1 MCGFTRGA
9 SAAIADGSGRFDLFI
24 VNATN
29 QALNSVSSSEAF
41 AEPYP
46 AGSLVIEVDA
56 HTFRLDAQPDGSK
69 TLVRETVAGAIQPI
83 VDHVAGLSF
92 LDTGA
97 QLEVNL
103 TLHAAHAEYR
113 RVRER
118 AFRAGVFL
126 RNVPMTGQRG
136 IALILVLLV
145 TSFLSA
151 IGLGLALIVIMDRLA
166 TGNLRGSVAMLYAA
180 DAAIE
185 LAARDLAMIEDW
197 SLALTGAS
205 RSSFVDV
212 GPMGGVRAIPGG
224 GAVDLTA
231 ATNLLNCG
239 KAMTCSDA
247 EMDANSKERPWGANN
262 ARWQLYAY
270 GPFTDIAQLARP
282 EPCYL
287 AVWVAD
293 DAREEDADPLT

>member
-1 MCGFTRGA
+1 
-9 SAAIADGSGRFDLFI
+9 
-24 VNATN
+24 V
-29 QALNSVSSSEAF
+29 
-41 AEPYP
+41 
-46 AGSLVIEVDA
+46 
-56 HTFRLDAQPDGSK
+56 
-69 TLVRETVAGAIQPI
+69 
-83 VDHVAGLSF
+83 
-92 LDTGA
+92 
-97 QLEVNL
+97 
-103 TLHAAHAEYR
+103 
-113 RVRER
+113 
-118 AFRAGVFL
+118 
-126 RNVPMTGQRG
+126 TGQRG

-151 IGLGLALIVIMDRLA
+151 IGLGLVLIVIMDRLA
-166 TGNLRGSVAMLYAA
+166 TGNVRGSVAMLYAA

-205 RSSFVDV
+205 RSGFVDV
-212 GPMGGVRAIPGG
+212 GPIGGVRAIPGG

-247 EMDANSKERPWGANN
+247 EMDANSKERPWGVNN

-270 GPFTDIAQLARP
+270 GPFRDIAQLARP

-293 DAREEDADPLT
+293 DAREEDADPLSDGKADGTPGQGVVRLRAEAYGPMGARRAIEAELARQCLPKGQEGCRMRNRVQSWHEVRQWLP